1 MAMTVAF
8 ACMALPGVV
17 TGIVITL
24 FLAVRLFTLFASK
37 IFRSLSPQGTD

>member
-17 TGIVITL
+17 TGIVTTF